1 MIEATPKDP
10 LEVPVG
16 PVTRFR
22 AKRFRRTFNGLIQDT
37 LVKVNFKRVINNEE
51 QALINLIHVQEW
63 FVGGTKAIIKG
74 LG

>member
-1 MIEATPKDP
+1 VIEVTPKDP

-16 PVTRFR
+16 LVTRFR
-22 AKRFRRTFNGLIQDT
+22 VKRFRKTFNELIQDT
-37 LVKVNFKRVINNEE
+37 WVKVNFKRVKNNEE

-63 FVGGTKAIIKG
+63 LVGGTKAIIKG